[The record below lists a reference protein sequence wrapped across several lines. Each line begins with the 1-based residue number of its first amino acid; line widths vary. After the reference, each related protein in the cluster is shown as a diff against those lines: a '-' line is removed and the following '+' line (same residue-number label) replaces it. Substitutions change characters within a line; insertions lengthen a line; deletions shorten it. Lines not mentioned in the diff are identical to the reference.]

1 MSANIYGGIS
11 GVARKTKKAYLGI
24 PTVTLTNM
32 LPAINGTTGWETT
45 AGTVTAVTSTKYTTS
60 GLRFYGG
67 SNAEAHAC
75 TTTEYTYQS
84 GHKYYIRNE
93 VYFSSDTVYPRT
105 SCYWPIAEPNVYNSS
120 SLGISIPKGQWY
132 TMAVISDRVAAGH
145 TAGSAPYRIDF
156 DNNKGAGYMY
166 LDGCMLI
173 DLTAA
178 FGSGKEPTLAWCNEN
193 IPYFTGSKEII
204 YSGVTSRARKIKKG
218 YIGVNGGARLCFD
231 AAKAGKALVSIEIT
245 KLPDKTSYTIG
256 EDTTFDFS
264 GIEVT
269 ATYSDGTTAVVDSS
283 ELEYVIH
290 STSTAPTVAGEI
302 SISAQYRENGVT
314 CTDDFTVTVVEAVV
328 PVTVTLVF
336 NGNTADYAEV
346 SVGGM
351 WYTADDESTYSL
363 TVYPDDVIQ
372 FHVAADN
379 SSYPGQVTIAQSAD
393 DYETV
398 FTAANFN
405 TAYSWT
411 VPSGITEIR
420 IGIVRSTKSLTFP
433 RPVTHYY
440 GSITAVVVDE

>member
-1 MSANIYGGIS
+1 MSANIYGGVS

-132 TMAVISDRVAAGH
+132 TLAVISDRVAAGH

-178 FGSGKEPTLAWCNEN
+178 FGSGKEPTLAWCNAN
-193 IPYFTGSKEII
+193 IPYFTGAKEII
-204 YSGVTSRARKIKKG
+204 YSGVTSRARKILKG
-218 YIGVNGGARLCFD
+218 YIGVNGVARLCFD
-231 AAKAGKALVSIEIT
+231 AAKASKTLVSIEIT

-256 EDTTFDFS
+256 EDTKYDWS

-269 ATYSDGTTAVVDSS
+269 ATYSDGTTAAVDSG

-290 STSTAPTVAGEI
+290 STSTAPEVAGEI
-302 SISAQYRENGVT
+302 SISAMYREDGVT

-346 SVGGM
+346 SVGGT

-372 FHVAADN
+372 FHVAGQN
-379 SSYPGQVTIAQSAD
+379 SSYPGEVVDNSENTDNIL
-393 DYETV
+393 
-398 FTAANFN
+398 FTATSFN

-411 VPSGITEIR
+411 VPNGITTLSINLHR
-420 IGIVRSTKSLTFP
+420 LKQTIMAGKKYY
-433 RPVTHYY
+433 YY
-440 GSITAVVVDE
+440 GSIILKYS